1 MKNMFFFL
9 KSLSRSVHDEEHQQQ
24 PEISNSRGGA
34 GCSSGAGGDLSTS
47 LTVWRK
53 SLLVSCTGFTVIDCT
68 GNLVYRVDNYMGGR
82 PKELVLMDG
91 KGTSILTMKRCKNLG
106 LIDKWVIYGG
116 EVGDYCTSVVSEK
129 PVFYV
134 KKCINILHTNP
145 NVLAYV
151 YRRSSDERYA
161 YTIEGSYSH
170 RSCKVVDERKRVVA
184 EMKRKDAMI
193 GGISFG
199 LDIFMLIIEAGFDPG
214 FAMALVLLLDQMFS

>member
-1 MKNMFFFL
+1 MFLFL

-24 PEISNSRGGA
+24 PELSKTRGG
-34 GCSSGAGGDLSTS
+34 GCCSSGAGGDLCIS

-53 SLLVSCTGFTVIDCT
+53 SLLVTCTGFTVIDCS

-106 LIDKWVIYGG
+106 LINNWVIYGG
-116 EVGDYCTSVVSEK
+116 EVDNYSTSVLSEK

-151 YRRSSDERYA
+151 YRGSSDKRYA
-161 YTIEGSYSH
+161 YTIEGSYSQ
-170 RSCKVVDERKRVVA
+170 RSCKVVDEKKTVVA
-184 EMKRKDAMI
+184 EIKRKDAMV
-193 GGISFG
+193 GGISFD
-199 LDIFMLIIEAGFDPG
+199 LDVFMLIIKAGFDPG
-214 FAMALVLLLDQMFS
+214 FVMALVLLLDQMFS